1 MGRRYT
7 CGRERRIQEWRLAG
21 PDGSSVQRP
30 ATPDRAVSPAR
41 LRASVDRDDH
51 RRSQDLREATRVY
64 PTGCSA
70 AGHRFTRVL
79 LHGERKGYASLQIML
94 LISDQEVR
102 QVLTLRDCIDAMERA
117 FSEEARGIA
126 VNRPRSRYKVPPDLD
141 KPGYMA
147 NIISGAVPSSGVAA
161 LRYDSTIVQERVVAG
176 SKRMDFPSPL
186 KRSWGFVL
194 LFSLQ
199 TGEPLALVH
208 DFSLSAVRVGATTGI
223 AHRALA
229 KKTSKIVGI
238 FGSGNEARTN
248 LEAIC
253 AVREIERVKVYS
265 ITKEH
270 RDRFAEEMT
279 ELLNVEVQPVISPE
293 AVVKGSDIVMCA
305 TNSSQPVFDGNWLE
319 PGQLVT
325 TIANTDGVHLRTE
338 ADDGTMLRS
347 DFIVLN
353 SKETAITNQQRELLD
368 LIDQGTIGWDKVCEL
383 GQVLIGSR
391 PGRASDRQIIYYK
404 SN

>member
-1 MGRRYT
+1 
-7 CGRERRIQEWRLAG
+7 
-21 PDGSSVQRP
+21 
-30 ATPDRAVSPAR
+30 
-41 LRASVDRDDH
+41 
-51 RRSQDLREATRVY
+51 
-64 PTGCSA
+64 
-70 AGHRFTRVL
+70 
-79 LHGERKGYASLQIML
+79 ML
-94 LISDQEVR
+94 LITDPEVR
-102 QVLTLRDCIDAMERA
+102 QVLKMRDCIDAMERA
-117 FSEEARGIA
+117 FAEEARGIA
-126 VNRPRSRYKVPPDLD
+126 VNRPRTRYKVPPDLD

-147 NIISGAVPSSGVAA
+147 NIIPGAVPSSGVAA

-186 KRSWGFVL
+186 KRSWGFVV

-199 TGEPLALVH
+199 TGEPLALIH
-208 DFSLSAVRVGATTGI
+208 DFSLSAIRVGATTGI

-229 KKTSKIVGI
+229 KKNSKVVGI

-253 AVREIERVKVYS
+253 AVRQIESVKVYS

-279 ELLNVEVQPVISPE
+279 ELLNVEVQPVSTPE

-305 TNSSQPVFDGNWLE
+305 TNSSHPVFDGNWLE
-319 PGQLVT
+319 PGQFVT
-325 TIANTDGVHLRTE
+325 TLANTDGVHRRTE
-338 ADDGTMLRS
+338 ADPTTMIRS

-368 LIDQGTIGWDKVCEL
+368 LIEQGKFGWDKVCEL
-383 GQVLIGSR
+383 GEVLIGKHS
-391 PGRASDRQIIYYK
+391 GRTSDEQTIYYK
-404 SN
+404 SNTGVGVQFAAAGALIYEECKKQRLGRELPSEWFGADLSGWMDKGFMPSP